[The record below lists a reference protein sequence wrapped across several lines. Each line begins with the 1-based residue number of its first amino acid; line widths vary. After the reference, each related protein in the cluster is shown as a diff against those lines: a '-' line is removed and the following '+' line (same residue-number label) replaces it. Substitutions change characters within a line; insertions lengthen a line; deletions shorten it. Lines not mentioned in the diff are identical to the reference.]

1 MCQIQT
7 RNVDTIMF
15 KYRRY
20 GRPTLATAYRIEGHD
35 SLASPT
41 RKKGKSLPFNAKLV
55 NGTYRI
61 NPDEHK
67 RM

>member
-1 MCQIQT
+1 
-7 RNVDTIMF
+7 MF